1 MPGNNVIDLTL
12 ETANDSLYVWMIVY
26 DRDEHF
32 YTGITILSEEFIV
45 TDVNTESLPDKF
57 ALFQNYPNPFN
68 PTTTIEFSIPE
79 SGFSTLVIY
88 NMMGQKVRELVSG
101 DMLAG
106 VHSVLWDGKNDSG
119 ETVSSGVYI
128 SRLKSGK
135 NVTASRML
143 LMK

>member
-26 DRDEHF
+26 GRDEHL
-32 YTGITILSEEFIV
+32 YMGITILSEEFID
-45 TDVNTESLPDKF
+45 TDVNTEYLPDKF
-57 ALFQNYPNPFN
+57 ALFQGYPNPFN
-68 PTTTIEFSIPE
+68 PITTINFSIPE
-79 SGFSTLVIY
+79 SGFVTLVIY
-88 NMMGQKVRELVSG
+88 NIMGQKVRELVDG
-101 DMLAG
+101 NVQTGA
-106 VHSVLWDGKNDSG
+106 HSVVWDGKDDSG